1 MSAMA
6 RHTEVGDTDAV
17 APAAAARPAHPLDR
31 FARLAAAS
39 LRAPVA
45 LIALRE
51 AGRPVLGSA
60 VGLPPDFAVDR
71 GELLDDGVLVA
82 ACASVAPLAVA
93 DLRAEPRLRD
103 GAVVAA
109 SGAVAVLAVALPGR
123 TGEPHGA
130 LCVFDVRPRAWSGE
144 ERALVAELAA
154 AAGHER
160 ESGNELLAQAA
171 LRHVATAVAHGA
183 EPEAVCALVAE
194 AAARAVESE
203 AGAVVRYED
212 ERSARVLGTWG
223 AEGIEPLPE
232 GTVLA
237 VEGEGIA
244 ASMRRGLAARADS
257 APGHRPFRHRIG
269 APVLHGTQV
278 WGFVGALSNQAPPA
292 AAAEHRLA
300 PFAELVGA
308 AIRNAETRTQLA
320 TQATTDALTGLAN
333 QRAFHRRLAAEAE
346 RARRHGRN
354 LALALFD
361 VDGFKLVNDTYGHP
375 IGDEVLCGVA
385 RRIAGVVRAG
395 ELVARI
401 GGDELAL
408 LLPETDA
415 QEAYGIAE
423 RVREL
428 IEEAPIGRLRPVTLS
443 GGVSDL
449 EDAGGDPEAL
459 MRGADD
465 ALYWAK
471 AQGRNVVAR
480 YAPELGER
488 FGERERAEHVG
499 RGQVL
504 LGIGAL
510 ARAVDAK
517 DPVSERHSER
527 VAELAVR
534 LARATGWPVRRLALL
549 REAALVHDVGKI
561 GLPEELLTAPD
572 PTPGQAQALEQHA
585 RLGAEIAAEV
595 LSGQQVAWIRHHH
608 ERADGRGYPDGLLG
622 EAIPHGAR
630 VIAVADAWD
639 AMTSPSARR
648 TSLSPEEALAECR
661 AGAGTQFAADVVG
674 ALERVLLSG
683 ELAPAWA
690 ASSAI
695 SLGA

>member
-1 MSAMA
+1 MSGMG
-6 RHTEVGDTDAV
+6 RHTEMQDTGAE
-17 APAAAARPAHPLDR
+17 ASAAAAAAHPLDR

-39 LRAPVA
+39 LRVPIA
-45 LIALRE
+45 LIALLE
-51 AGRPVLGSA
+51 AGRPLLGSA
-60 VGLPPDFAVDR
+60 VGLPPGFDVRR
-71 GELLDDGVLVA
+71 GDALDDGVVRG
-82 ACASVAPLAVA
+82 ACASAVLLAVA

-103 GAVVAA
+103 GAVVAG
-109 SGAVAVLAVALPGR
+109 SGAVAALAVALTGR
-123 TGEPHGA
+123 SGEPLGA

-144 ERALVAELAA
+144 ERALLAELAA

-160 ESGNELLAQAA
+160 ESGNDMLAQAA

-194 AAARAVESE
+194 AAGRAVQSE

-223 AEGIEPLPE
+223 AEGVEPLPE
-232 GTVLA
+232 GAVLA

-257 APGHRPFRHRIG
+257 RPGHRPFRHRIG
-269 APVLHGTQV
+269 APIMHGTQV
-278 WGFVGALSNQAPPA
+278 WGFVGALSNRAPLA

-308 AIRNAETRTQLA
+308 AIGNAETRAQLA

-333 QRAFHRRLAAEAE
+333 QRAFHRRLTAEAE

-375 IGDEVLCGVA
+375 VGDEVLCGVT
-385 RRIAGVVRAG
+385 RRIAAVVRAG

-415 QEAYGIAE
+415 QEAHGVAE
-423 RVREL
+423 RIRQL
-428 IEEAPIGRLRPVTLS
+428 IEEAQIGPLRSVTLS
-443 GGVSDL
+443 VGVSDL
-449 EDAGGDPEAL
+449 EAAAGDPEAL
-459 MRGADD
+459 MRAADD

-480 YAPELGER
+480 YAPELGEQ
-488 FGERERAEHVG
+488 FGERVRAEHVG
-499 RGQVL
+499 RGQAL

-517 DPVSERHSER
+517 DPVGGRHSER
-527 VAELAVR
+527 VAELAVK
-534 LARATGWPVRRLALL
+534 LARASGWQVRRLALL

-561 GLPEELLTAPD
+561 GLPEELLTARNLP
-572 PTPGQAQALEQHA
+572 PGQSQALEQHA
-585 RLGAEIAAEV
+585 GLGAEIAAEV
-595 LSGQQVAWIRHHH
+595 LSGEQVGWIRHHH
-608 ERADGRGYPDGLLG
+608 ERPDGRGYPDSLLG
-622 EAIPHGAR
+622 DTIPHGAR
-630 VIAVADAWD
+630 LIAVADAWD

-648 TSLSPEEALAECR
+648 VSLSPEEALAECR
-661 AGAGTQFAADVVG
+661 AGAGTQFAADAVG

-683 ELAPAWA
+683 DLAPAWA
-690 ASSAI
+690 ASPAI

>member
-1 MSAMA
+1 MSGMA
-6 RHTEVGDTDAV
+6 RHTEIEDTGAE
-17 APAAAARPAHPLDR
+17 ASAAAGAGHPLDR

-39 LRAPVA
+39 LRVPIA
-45 LIALRE
+45 LIALLE
-51 AGRPVLGSA
+51 AGRPLLGSA
-60 VGLPPDFAVDR
+60 VGLPPGFDVRR
-71 GELLDDGVLVA
+71 GDALDDGVVRG
-82 ACASVAPLAVA
+82 ACAGAVLLAVA
-93 DLRAEPRLRD
+93 DLRAERRLRD
-103 GAVVAA
+103 GAVVAG
-109 SGAVAVLAVALPGR
+109 SGAVAALAVALTGR
-123 TGEPHGA
+123 SGEPLGA

-144 ERALVAELAA
+144 ERALLAELAA

-160 ESGNELLAQAA
+160 ESGNEMLAQAA

-194 AAARAVESE
+194 AAGRAVQSE

-212 ERSARVLGTWG
+212 ERSARVLGTWA
-223 AEGIEPLPE
+223 AEGVEPLPE
-232 GTVLA
+232 GAVLA

-257 APGHRPFRHRIG
+257 RPGHRPFRHRIG
-269 APVLHGTQV
+269 APIMHGTQV
-278 WGFVGALSNQAPPA
+278 WGFVGALSNQAPLA

-308 AIRNAETRTQLA
+308 AIGNAETRAQLA

-333 QRAFHRRLAAEAE
+333 QRAFHRRLTAEAE

-375 IGDEVLCGVA
+375 IGDEVLRGVT
-385 RRIAGVVRAG
+385 RRIAAVVRAG

-415 QEAYGIAE
+415 QEAHGVAE
-423 RVREL
+423 RIRQL
-428 IEEAPIGRLRPVTLS
+428 IEEAQIGPLRSVTLS
-443 GGVSDL
+443 VGVSDL
-449 EDAGGDPEAL
+449 EAAAGDPEAL
-459 MRGADD
+459 MRAADD

-480 YAPELGER
+480 YAPELGEQ
-488 FGERERAEHVG
+488 FGERVRAEHVG
-499 RGQVL
+499 RGQAL

-517 DPVSERHSER
+517 DPVGGRHSER
-527 VAELAVR
+527 VAELAVK
-534 LARATGWPVRRLALL
+534 LARASGWQVRRLALL

-561 GLPEELLTAPD
+561 GLPEELLTARNLPL
-572 PTPGQAQALEQHA
+572 GQSQALEQHA
-585 RLGAEIAAEV
+585 GLGAEIAAEV
-595 LSGQQVAWIRHHH
+595 LSGEQVAWIRHHH
-608 ERADGRGYPDGLLG
+608 ERPDGRGYPDGLLG
-622 EAIPHGAR
+622 DAIPHGAR
-630 VIAVADAWD
+630 LIAVADAWD
-639 AMTSPSARR
+639 AMTSPSARHAP
-648 TSLSPEEALAECR
+648 LSPEEALAECR
-661 AGAGTQFAADVVG
+661 AGAGTQFAVDAVG

-690 ASSAI
+690 ASPAI